1 MVERAEGIYLYG
13 HDGKRYIDGLSGLW
27 NAAVGH
33 GRPELAAAAATA
45 VRKNTF
51 TNNYVGF
58 TNEAA
63 IELAQRVVELCYP
76 TMQAVYFT
84 NSGSEANETNF
95 KAARF
100 YWSVQGRPGKN
111 KIISRVE
118 AYHGN
123 TLGAMSATGMP
134 VFYANFRPTVAEI
147 IPAATPNA
155 TVTGGGR
162 IDAWNVRIDNI
173 VAAVNEIARR
183 LFEDAP
189 APLTP
194 EMISEFNEMVLRDLE
209 LDPEVVPGEFRQ
221 YSVAAGPYVGAP
233 AEDIPHL
240 VARLCDWLQA
250 EFEPP
255 ADHPDMV
262 MAYVIIKA
270 VIAHLYF
277 EWIHPFGDGNGR
289 TGRLVEFQIL
299 VSSGVPSP
307 AAHLLSNHYNLTRS
321 AYYRELNLASRSGG
335 DVIPFVCYAA
345 EGFVDGLREQIG
357 RVQAMQMDV
366 AWENYVHSVL
376 DDESSPTTRRR
387 RTLVLELSRAT
398 KLVPRSDLLELTGR
412 VAEAYAG
419 KTGKT
424 LTRDLNALLKLGLLV
439 RVPDGYEANKDM
451 MRAFLAAKVQ
461 SSQVTEPGQDRRGGQ
476 LP

>member
-1 MVERAEGIYLYG
+1 VKTIMTRKYEDSHPWLTFGVDLRHAPFSFWVLLGEARSKLEHLAGVPLRPDAAQELHRLYLAKG
-13 HDGKRYIDGLSGLW
+13 AW
-27 NAAVGH
+27 
-33 GRPELAAAAATA
+33 AT
-45 VRKNTF
+45 T
-51 TNNYVGF
+51 
-58 TNEAA
+58 A
-63 IELAQRVVELCYP
+63 IE
-76 TMQAVYFT
+76 
-84 NSGSEANETNF
+84 
-95 KAARF
+95 
-100 YWSVQGRPGKN
+100 
-111 KIISRVE
+111 
-118 AYHGN
+118 GN
-123 TLGAMSATGMP
+123 TLSEEQVRA
-134 VFYANFRPTVAEI
+134 
-147 IPAATPNA
+147 
-155 TVTGGGR
+155 R
-162 IDAWNVRIDNI
+162 IEGSLKLPPSQEYLGQEIDNI

-183 LFEDAP
+183 LFEDGP

>member
-1 MVERAEGIYLYG
+1 MTRKYEDSHPWLTFGVDLRHAPFSFWVLLGEARSKLEHLAGVPLRPDAAQEFHRLYLAKG
-13 HDGKRYIDGLSGLW
+13 AW
-27 NAAVGH
+27 
-33 GRPELAAAAATA
+33 AT
-45 VRKNTF
+45 T
-51 TNNYVGF
+51 
-58 TNEAA
+58 A
-63 IELAQRVVELCYP
+63 IE
-76 TMQAVYFT
+76 
-84 NSGSEANETNF
+84 
-95 KAARF
+95 
-100 YWSVQGRPGKN
+100 
-111 KIISRVE
+111 
-118 AYHGN
+118 GN
-123 TLGAMSATGMP
+123 TLSEEQVRA
-134 VFYANFRPTVAEI
+134 
-147 IPAATPNA
+147 
-155 TVTGGGR
+155 R
-162 IDAWNVRIDNI
+162 IEGSLKLPPSQEYLGQEIDNI

>member
-1 MVERAEGIYLYG
+1 VKTIMTRKYEDSHPWLTFGVDLRHAPFSFWVLLGEARSKLEHLAGVPLRPDAAQELHRLYLAKG
-13 HDGKRYIDGLSGLW
+13 AW
-27 NAAVGH
+27 
-33 GRPELAAAAATA
+33 AT
-45 VRKNTF
+45 T
-51 TNNYVGF
+51 
-58 TNEAA
+58 A
-63 IELAQRVVELCYP
+63 IE
-76 TMQAVYFT
+76 
-84 NSGSEANETNF
+84 
-95 KAARF
+95 
-100 YWSVQGRPGKN
+100 
-111 KIISRVE
+111 
-118 AYHGN
+118 GN
-123 TLGAMSATGMP
+123 TLSEEQVRA
-134 VFYANFRPTVAEI
+134 
-147 IPAATPNA
+147 
-155 TVTGGGR
+155 R
-162 IDAWNVRIDNI
+162 IEGSLKLPPSQEYLGQEIDNI

>member
-1 MVERAEGIYLYG
+1 MTRKYEDSHPWLTFGVDLRHAPFSFWVLLGEARSKLEHLAGVPLRPDAAQELHRLYLAKG
-13 HDGKRYIDGLSGLW
+13 AW
-27 NAAVGH
+27 
-33 GRPELAAAAATA
+33 AT
-45 VRKNTF
+45 T
-51 TNNYVGF
+51 
-58 TNEAA
+58 A
-63 IELAQRVVELCYP
+63 IE
-76 TMQAVYFT
+76 
-84 NSGSEANETNF
+84 
-95 KAARF
+95 
-100 YWSVQGRPGKN
+100 
-111 KIISRVE
+111 
-118 AYHGN
+118 GN
-123 TLGAMSATGMP
+123 TLSEEQVRA
-134 VFYANFRPTVAEI
+134 
-147 IPAATPNA
+147 
-155 TVTGGGR
+155 R
-162 IDAWNVRIDNI
+162 IEGSLKLPPSQEYLGQEIDNI

-183 LFEDAP
+183 LFEDGP

-424 LTRDLNALLKLGLLV
+424 LTRDLNALLKLGLLL

>member
-1 MVERAEGIYLYG
+1 MTRKYEDSHPWLTFGVDLRHAPFSFWVLLGEARSKLEHLAGVPLRPDAAQELHRLYLAKG
-13 HDGKRYIDGLSGLW
+13 AW
-27 NAAVGH
+27 
-33 GRPELAAAAATA
+33 AT
-45 VRKNTF
+45 T
-51 TNNYVGF
+51 
-58 TNEAA
+58 A
-63 IELAQRVVELCYP
+63 IE
-76 TMQAVYFT
+76 
-84 NSGSEANETNF
+84 
-95 KAARF
+95 
-100 YWSVQGRPGKN
+100 
-111 KIISRVE
+111 
-118 AYHGN
+118 GN
-123 TLGAMSATGMP
+123 TLSEEQVRA
-134 VFYANFRPTVAEI
+134 
-147 IPAATPNA
+147 
-155 TVTGGGR
+155 R
-162 IDAWNVRIDNI
+162 IEGSLKLPPSQEYLGQEIDNI

>member
-1 MVERAEGIYLYG
+1 MTRKYEDSHPWLTFGVDLRHAPFSFWVLLGEARSKLEHLAGVPLRPDAAQELHRLYLAKG
-13 HDGKRYIDGLSGLW
+13 AW
-27 NAAVGH
+27 
-33 GRPELAAAAATA
+33 AT
-45 VRKNTF
+45 T
-51 TNNYVGF
+51 
-58 TNEAA
+58 A
-63 IELAQRVVELCYP
+63 IE
-76 TMQAVYFT
+76 
-84 NSGSEANETNF
+84 
-95 KAARF
+95 
-100 YWSVQGRPGKN
+100 
-111 KIISRVE
+111 
-118 AYHGN
+118 GN
-123 TLGAMSATGMP
+123 TLSEEQVRA
-134 VFYANFRPTVAEI
+134 
-147 IPAATPNA
+147 
-155 TVTGGGR
+155 R
-162 IDAWNVRIDNI
+162 IEGSLKLPPSQEYLGQEIDNI

-183 LFEDAP
+183 LFEDGP

>member
-1 MVERAEGIYLYG
+1 MKTIMTRKYEDSHPWLTFGVDLRHAPFSFWVLLGEARSKLEHLAGVPLRPDAAQELHRLYLAKG
-13 HDGKRYIDGLSGLW
+13 AW
-27 NAAVGH
+27 
-33 GRPELAAAAATA
+33 AT
-45 VRKNTF
+45 T
-51 TNNYVGF
+51 
-58 TNEAA
+58 A
-63 IELAQRVVELCYP
+63 IE
-76 TMQAVYFT
+76 
-84 NSGSEANETNF
+84 
-95 KAARF
+95 
-100 YWSVQGRPGKN
+100 
-111 KIISRVE
+111 
-118 AYHGN
+118 GN
-123 TLGAMSATGMP
+123 TLSEEQVRA
-134 VFYANFRPTVAEI
+134 
-147 IPAATPNA
+147 
-155 TVTGGGR
+155 R
-162 IDAWNVRIDNI
+162 IEGSLKLPPSQEYLGQEIDNI